1 MSYFLYCHKLKN
13 NTSGTSAHPHTPT
26 NMQRLAPEL
35 LVHIL
40 SHVQPQFLTPA
51 HLRRLSSLKAVS
63 TAWAGAVRRVL
74 QHCAATRAMLELFR
88 SDCEDHFLLK
98 LPLRCRI
105 NPYASSHGLTVL
117 SVLDDFHVLD
127 RCVEA
132 VIMDLCIEALP
143 CLESN
148 AARFSPCPCSWHF
161 EEVLDDAHDPA
172 LCLATLRIAH
182 ITLEV
187 AGQKFT
193 SLTDALATE
202 FTPAEIAHAT
212 DRAFCTQDAL
222 LLACTHLG
230 HSFHNTFLSV
240 GLLRVLR
247 SLQNTHKNP
256 VLAFITTET
265 QTP

>member
-1 MSYFLYCHKLKN
+1 
-13 NTSGTSAHPHTPT
+13 
-26 NMQRLAPEL
+26 MQNIDPDL

-40 SHVQPQFLTPA
+40 QCSAPGLVSTS
-51 HLRRLSSLKAVS
+51 HLRRLNSLKTVNK
-63 TAWAGAVRRVL
+63 TWASAIHRVL
-74 QHCAATRAMLELFR
+74 KQYAPTRAMLELFR

-132 VIMDLCIEALP
+132 VILDLCIEAIP
-143 CLESN
+143 CAHSD

-172 LCLATLRIAH
+172 LCLATLRISH
-182 ITLEV
+182 IRMHID
-187 AGQKFT
+187 GQDFT
-193 SLTDALATE
+193 SLHDAMQTE
-202 FTPAEIAHAT
+202 FSDTEIAHAT
-212 DRAFCTQDAL
+212 HRSLCTQDAL

-230 HSFHNTFLSV
+230 HSFHHTFLSV